1 MKKAAKPVFDLAAF
15 NEPQPEM
22 VTRRKLIGG
31 KWASVSQRKLAP
43 GEVRRD
49 PVEQWLEIGEEIRR
63 EEAEVARKA
72 AEKGDKP
79 ANRKA
84 A

>member
-1 MKKAAKPVFDLAAF
+1 MKKAAKPVFDLASF

-31 KWASVSQRKLAP
+31 KWASVTQRKLAP
-43 GEVRRD
+43 GEKRRD
-49 PVEQWLEIGEEIRR
+49 PVEQWLKIGEEIRR
-63 EEAEVARKA
+63 EEAEAAREA
-72 AEKGDKP
+72 AEKDNKAG
-79 ANRKA
+79 NRKA

>member
-15 NEPQPEM
+15 NEPQLELA
-22 VTRRKLIGG
+22 TRRKLIGG

-43 GEVRRD
+43 GEKRRD
-49 PVEQWLEIGEEIRR
+49 PVAQLLEIAEEIRR
-63 EEAEVARKA
+63 EEAEAAARQA
-72 AEKGDKP
+72 AVKKHE
-79 ANRKA
+79 NRKA